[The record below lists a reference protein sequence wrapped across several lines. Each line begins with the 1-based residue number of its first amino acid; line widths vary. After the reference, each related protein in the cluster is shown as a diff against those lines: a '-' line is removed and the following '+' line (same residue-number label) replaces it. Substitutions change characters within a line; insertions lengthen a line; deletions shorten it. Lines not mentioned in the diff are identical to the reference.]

1 MVPTDEAAMTCCIL
15 DRLGDGLLVLFMR
28 LKYEL
33 IFARC
38 NFFLQLANKRFLIGI
53 QDLITHESV
62 HLGLNGNAMTYPF
75 QIRSLEQY
83 HQDYATA

>member
-1 MVPTDEAAMTCCIL
+1 MVPTEEAAMTCCIL

-38 NFFLQLANKRFLIGI
+38 NFFLRRTNKRFLIGC
-53 QDLITHESV
+53 QGLVTHESV
-62 HLGLNGNAMTYPF
+62 HLGLKGNAMNYPF
-75 QIRSLEQY
+75 QIRSLE
-83 HQDYATA
+83 